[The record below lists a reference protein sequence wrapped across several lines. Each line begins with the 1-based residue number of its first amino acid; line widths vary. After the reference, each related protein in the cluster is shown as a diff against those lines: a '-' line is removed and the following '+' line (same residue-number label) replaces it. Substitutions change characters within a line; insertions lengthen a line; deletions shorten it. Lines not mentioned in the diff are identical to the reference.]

1 MSKAPTLTPF
11 AAPQGGAPVASGNR
25 ALTGGI
31 TRRIVLAGGA
41 ALAAPFVHAQE
52 RPVLRFA
59 WWGGAGRHQATLAA
73 LKVFEQRHGV
83 KVKAE
88 YMGFAGY
95 LERLTTQIAG
105 RSEPDVM
112 QINWAWMAMF
122 SKRGNGFTDL
132 NTVAKELSLD
142 QFTEDDLAY
151 GRAAGKLNALPSSFS
166 ARVLLWN
173 QTAFQ
178 RAAVP
183 LPQTWDDLFAT
194 GAAFRSRL
202 GDSAFPLDG
211 ELYDMILLTQ
221 SYIQQ
226 LHGTPFVDPARPRV
240 AMSVGA
246 AHDWVRTYRRL
257 VDTHVATPLP
267 LRASL
272 GGAEK
277 PTEQQPDWVAGRW
290 AGNYTW
296 DSTIALRSST
306 LRPGEKLTLG
316 TFPTLPTA
324 QDSGLF
330 GRPTVMYTIG
340 RNCKQPELAAR
351 LMNFLLTDP
360 EAARILGRTRG
371 LPSAKSSLAVLQA
384 QGGLPPLELAAHAQI
399 QAQRDAGRLKR
410 PAPLFEHARFQ
421 KFMREVFE
429 TVAYGKT
436 TDADAARRLVDE
448 GNALLQRIQ

>member
-1 MSKAPTLTPF
+1 MNKPDSSNSPSLDEAP
-11 AAPQGGAPVASGNR
+11 AAAGGLS
-25 ALTGGI
+25 
-31 TRRIVLAGGA
+31 RRGFLAGAG
-41 ALAAPFVHAQE
+41 ALAAPWVHAE
-52 RPVLRFA
+52 SRPLRFA
-59 WWGGAGRHQATLAA
+59 WWGGAARHQATLAA
-73 LKVFEQRHGV
+73 IRVFEQRHGI

-88 YMGFAGY
+88 YMGFGGY

-105 RSEPDVM
+105 RSEPDLM
-112 QINWAWMAMF
+112 QINWAWLAMF
-122 SKRGNGFTDL
+122 SKRGNGFVDL
-132 NTVAKELSLD
+132 NTQARELALD
-142 QFTEDDLAY
+142 QFSEDDLAY
-151 GRAAGKLNALPSSFS
+151 GRAAGKLNALPASFT
-166 ARVLLWN
+166 ARVFLWN
-173 QTAFQ
+173 ESAFQ
-178 RAAVP
+178 RAGLP
-183 LPQTWDDLFAT
+183 LPQTWDELFAA

-202 GDSAFPLDG
+202 GDGAFPLDG
-211 ELYDMILLTQ
+211 ELYDMILLSQ

-226 LHGTPFVDPARPRV
+226 KHGTPFVDPDTRRI
-240 AMSVGA
+240 AMSVST

-296 DSTIALRSST
+296 DSVIGLRAST
-306 LRPGEKLTLG
+306 LPKSEKLALG
-316 TFPTLPTA
+316 DFPLLPGSA
-324 QDSGLF
+324 DSGLF
-330 GRPTVMYTIG
+330 GRPSVMFALG
-340 RNCKQPELAAR
+340 RNGRQPELAAR
-351 LMNFLLTDP
+351 LLNFLLTDP

-371 LPSAKSSLAVLQA
+371 LPSARGSLAVLQST
-384 QGGLPPLELAAHAQI
+384 GTLPPLELAAHDQI
-399 QAQRDAGRLKR
+399 QAQREAGRLRR

-436 TDADAARRLVDE
+436 TDAEAARRLVDE